1 MSGFFSSEVFMKEK
15 ITALYVRVST
25 ENQLTGLESQ
35 TRALL
40 SYCES
45 KQIKHYKLYEEFG
58 VSGVKASRPVLD
70 RMILDCE
77 AGLIDSVVV
86 YSFSRFARSSKH
98 LILALELFDKLK
110 IRFVSLTE
118 SLDTSTSFG
127 KMVFQVIASVSELER
142 SLLIERVKNGIANA
156 RAKGK
161 QIGAKPKPVN
171 LEIYRQLRDKGLSTR
186 EIARILKTSQS
197 TVARAL
203 KKIESETSFVT
214 ESESNCLLTQRK
226 SRWG

>member
-1 MSGFFSSEVFMKEK
+1 MKNK

-40 SYCES
+40 AYCES
-45 KQIKHYKLYEEFG
+45 KQIKNYRLYEEFG
-58 VSGVKASRPVLD
+58 VSGVKSSRPVLD
-70 RMILDCE
+70 KMILDCE
-77 AGLIDSVVV
+77 AGAIDSVVV

-98 LILALELFDKLK
+98 LILALEMFEKLN
-110 IRFVSLTE
+110 IRFISLTE
-118 SLDTSTSFG
+118 SLDTASPFG

-161 QIGAKPKPVN
+161 QIGARPKEVD

-203 KKIESETSFVT
+203 KKLESETSFVG
-214 ESESNCLLTQRK
+214 ESESNCLPTQRK